1 MHLIRI
7 FASIVSAAMCAASA
21 AVPRVPFA
29 ESWRGGTASNAGW
42 ILHPE
47 VWKAAAAAPGLV
59 PADGDGGLL
68 LFGGGDGGAAGT
80 ALSPRISLAGA
91 VDPVLTFALA
101 AQGDVAVEVTVA
113 GASGRRRSESAAP
126 SAEGEWERVS
136 MPLDDFAGE
145 EWVSVGFTASCT
157 GEASVR
163 IDDMRLNAPA
173 RRDLALL
180 DAEWPGSLAYGA
192 TADVRVRLVNNGSAP
207 SRAYIIEITDG
218 SGDVVASTG
227 EQPWL
232 APGAGAVRRLRVEP
246 QAGWPDSVELTAR
259 IVSPDDELP
268 LNDVSE
274 PVVLAVDRRELPVV
288 TDLGGMSCGY
298 RAVELEWSSPD
309 IPDSQPVEVTDDME
323 HYNDFESDATLAAGG
338 WTLHDG
344 AGGPTGL
351 PVDPVTGL
359 EVQFAGAGVPHAFM
373 VLNPA
378 LAGLT
383 LYDPSG
389 EPTGW
394 MPHSGDR
401 CLAAMRHTAGRND
414 GWLISPELTG
424 LGQTVKFW
432 IKGAME
438 KFPETY
444 EFLYSATGRTLT
456 DFVRVATRMAPTQW
470 TQVQF
475 NLPRGARYFAIRC
488 TSADAMALLIDDITC
503 VTAASMPQPL
513 LLTGYNVWRD
523 GEQVNDVPVT
533 AHSWLDYDV
542 AEGDHFYQ
550 VSALYSL
557 GESELSNGVTLM
569 SHLGSVDAAEEQ
581 VTVTPVAG
589 GVSVKGACSAR
600 AYSVAGVQAAEA
612 TATASGELFM
622 PLAPGLYIVRAG
634 TRAVKVAVRP

>member
-246 QAGWPDSVELTAR
+246 QAG
-259 IVSPDDELP
+259 
-268 LNDVSE
+268 
-274 PVVLAVDRRELPVV
+274 
-288 TDLGGMSCGY
+288 
-298 RAVELEWSSPD
+298 
-309 IPDSQPVEVTDDME
+309 
-323 HYNDFESDATLAAGG
+323 
-338 WTLHDG
+338 
-344 AGGPTGL
+344 
-351 PVDPVTGL
+351 
-359 EVQFAGAGVPHAFM
+359 
-373 VLNPA
+373 
-378 LAGLT
+378 
-383 LYDPSG
+383 
-389 EPTGW
+389 
-394 MPHSGDR
+394 
-401 CLAAMRHTAGRND
+401 
-414 GWLISPELTG
+414 
-424 LGQTVKFW
+424 
-432 IKGAME
+432 
-438 KFPETY
+438 
-444 EFLYSATGRTLT
+444 
-456 DFVRVATRMAPTQW
+456 
-470 TQVQF
+470 
-475 NLPRGARYFAIRC
+475 
-488 TSADAMALLIDDITC
+488 
-503 VTAASMPQPL
+503 
-513 LLTGYNVWRD
+513 
-523 GEQVNDVPVT
+523 
-533 AHSWLDYDV
+533 
-542 AEGDHFYQ
+542 
-550 VSALYSL
+550 
-557 GESELSNGVTLM
+557 
-569 SHLGSVDAAEEQ
+569 
-581 VTVTPVAG
+581 
-589 GVSVKGACSAR
+589 
-600 AYSVAGVQAAEA
+600 
-612 TATASGELFM
+612 
-622 PLAPGLYIVRAG
+622 
-634 TRAVKVAVRP
+634 